1 MVEISECTSLP
12 IRGGKQ
18 KILAAMKRV
27 KLSGDFRS
35 NVSLGATAE
44 PIKLTKEQEKIALET
59 AKVSKLP
66 WCAVDIMPLV
76 ENSNPELG
84 DNVVL
89 EINASPGTEGI
100 SEVIKENSS
109 TYCLTTSPPRRISPS
124 SRRSPVLRR
133 PLIST
138 SVGRPR
144 SISPSSTRGTPLPSV
159 LSSG

>member
-1 MVEISECTSLP
+1 MFAVDSERGLIIQKKEEADGGDIRVHVLTL
-12 IRGGKQ
+12 RGGKQ

-100 SEVIKENSS
+100 
-109 TYCLTTSPPRRISPS
+109 PR
-124 SRRSPVLRR
+124 
-133 PLIST
+133 
-138 SVGRPR
+138 
-144 SISPSSTRGTPLPSV
+144 
-159 LSSG
+159 